1 MTEEPIAEI
10 SEHAAGV
17 LRAALSAGSHAATIL
32 VQRQERRAR
41 EKALDADRTG
51 STATQ
56 RADALELVR
65 DLPPATGPGTSEAAP
80 ERTGAEQRYDE
91 VWRDEIVEAGA
102 SEELADEI
110 GASPGLAGLVE
121 ECERVRATQDEP
133 GTLPAAL
140 AAGVTGRSFDGVR
153 DPAAVLRHR
162 VAEHVDGP
170 APVVP
175 GAGGA
180 VPASA
185 RGPRSRPH
193 DARTQEPD
201 ARPGQSRAGPLNR
214 PRDIVIERRPLSDEF
229 LDTWRT
235 SRDVV
240 DASWAHFDP
249 AAAVLLAEHPSGHAS
264 RGARYRED
272 GILSPLLLVERR

>member
-1 MTEEPIAEI
+1 MTEEAIAEI

-17 LRAALSAGSHAATIL
+17 LRAALAAGSHAATIL
-32 VQRQERRAR
+32 VQRQERLAR
-41 EKALDADRTG
+41 EKTGAADRTRVV
-51 STATQ
+51 ATQ

-65 DLPPATGPGTSEAAP
+65 DLPPAAGPNASAAAP
-80 ERTGAEQRYDE
+80 DRTLAEQRYAE
-91 VWRDEIVEAGA
+91 VWRDEIIDAGA
-102 SEELADEI
+102 SEELADQI
-110 GASPGLAGLVE
+110 GASPGLGGLVE
-121 ECERVRATQDEP
+121 ECERIRATDPEP

-185 RGPRSRPH
+185 RTPPAPGAANISPPPKSRTP
-193 DARTQEPD
+193 DRARVE
-201 ARPGQSRAGPLNR
+201 
-214 PRDIVIERRPLSDEF
+214 
-229 LDTWRT
+229 
-235 SRDVV
+235 
-240 DASWAHFDP
+240 
-249 AAAVLLAEHPSGHAS
+249 
-264 RGARYRED
+264 
-272 GILSPLLLVERR
+272 LVR